1 MIAASARDDRSRG
14 SGVALGALRPSRR
27 ILPDRSRLPLH
38 LVTFEMKWSHLRNLA
53 FAAFAFC
60 AAGPVVAQSSPPG
73 GALPGVERM
82 LQVFEEDAV
91 ESRTGGTEGIAAVQW
106 ALMHPKL
113 VAPAKL
119 DSVLAGLERMATQSP
134 TRLARVRA
142 VIQLGRDSTG
152 FDRMLRLYRAA
163 AAFPEVRDMAIS
175 SMPDP
180 KLPAQ
185 VDAWI
190 ALLRSI
196 VVQPEGGEDFPDAP
210 FEAMRQLYALKAPGI
225 AVLRDLHQ
233 RGAARNP
240 AVRALLASWA
250 RQDFK
255 LQESAPG

>member
-1 MIAASARDDRSRG
+1 MKWWNFPSIVRAGCAVAGFTLVIAA
-14 SGVALGALRPSRR
+14 P
-27 ILPDRSRLPLH
+27 
-38 LVTFEMKWSHLRNLA
+38 
-53 FAAFAFC
+53 AA
-60 AAGPVVAQSSPPG
+60 AQSSPPG
-73 GALPGVERM
+73 PLPSAERM

-91 ESRTGGTEGIAAVQW
+91 ENRTGGTEGIAAVQW
-106 ALMHPKL
+106 ALMHPTQ

-119 DSVLAGLERMATQSP
+119 DSVLAGLEQLATHSP

-152 FDRMLRLYRAA
+152 FDRMLRVYRAA

-175 SMPDP
+175 SMPRP
-180 KLPAQ
+180 LQPAQ

-190 ALLRSI
+190 GLLRAL
-196 VVQPEGGEDFPDAP
+196 VVQPEGAEDFPDAA
-210 FEAMRQLYALKAPGI
+210 FEAMRQLYALKEPGI

-250 RQDFK
+250 RQNFR
-255 LQESAPG
+255 LQESGPG

>member
-1 MIAASARDDRSRG
+1 MKWWNFPSIVRAGCAVAGFTLVIAA
-14 SGVALGALRPSRR
+14 P
-27 ILPDRSRLPLH
+27 
-38 LVTFEMKWSHLRNLA
+38 
-53 FAAFAFC
+53 AA
-60 AAGPVVAQSSPPG
+60 AQSSPPG
-73 GALPGVERM
+73 PLPSAERM

-91 ESRTGGTEGIAAVQW
+91 ENRTGGTEGIAAVQW
-106 ALMHPKL
+106 ALMHPTQ

-119 DSVLAGLERMATQSP
+119 DSVLAGLEQLATHSP

-152 FDRMLRLYRAA
+152 FDRMLRVYRAA

-175 SMPDP
+175 SMPRP
-180 KLPAQ
+180 LQPAQ

-190 ALLRSI
+190 GLLRAL
-196 VVQPEGGEDFPDAP
+196 VVQPEDAEDFPDAP
-210 FEAMRQLYALKAPGI
+210 FEAMRQLYALKEPGI

-250 RQDFK
+250 RQNFR
-255 LQESAPG
+255 LQESGPG